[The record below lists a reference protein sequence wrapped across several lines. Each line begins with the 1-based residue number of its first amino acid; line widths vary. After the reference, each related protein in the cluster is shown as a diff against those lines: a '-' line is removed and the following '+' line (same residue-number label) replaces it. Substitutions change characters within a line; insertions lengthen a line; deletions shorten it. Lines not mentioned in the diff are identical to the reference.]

1 MRRTIIGT
9 VVLLVGLN
17 ILAGLVWLPA
27 FWFLLLTGTMLI
39 FTLIDAG
46 QKQHSILRNYPL
58 VGRIRW
64 SAEHLRPYVQQY
76 ILESET
82 EGRPISRMFRSIVYQ
97 RAKDALDT
105 LPYGTQ
111 MNTYASGYEWIGHSL
126 SAMEVKE
133 MEDDPRVTIGGP
145 ACEQPYS
152 ASLLNISAMSFGS
165 LSANAIKA
173 LNKGAARGK
182 FSHNTGE
189 GGLTPYHLKEGG
201 DIVWQIGTGY
211 FGCRNKDGTFNA
223 LEFEEKARHN
233 NVKMI
238 EIKLSQ
244 GAKPGHGGIL
254 PADKNTPEIA
264 DIRGVQPHTTVDSP
278 PRHTAFST
286 PLEMMD
292 FITQLRELSG
302 GKPIGI
308 KLALGRKSEFI
319 AVCKAMHQTGVMPDF
334 ITVDGGEGGT
344 GAAPLEYSNSIGF
357 PLREALAFVD
367 DVLVG
372 FDLRKH
378 IKIIAAGKIFTAFH
392 IVQNLSL
399 GADLCNSA
407 RGMMLA
413 LGCVQSLTCNT
424 NRCPTGV
431 ATQDPKLAKGLDPAD
446 KAIRVAS
453 FHNKTIQSLM
463 DILSSTGHSSTRD
476 LNRTH
481 IFRRINQH
489 EVKRYDEIF
498 PLVKRG
504 SLLEG
509 KVPEALHLHVME
521 ASVDSFMPASHL
533 AKIAEETKTV
543 KND

>member
-1 MRRTIIGT
+1 MRRTIIGA

-17 ILAGLVWLPA
+17 ILAGLVWMPA
-27 FWFLLLTGTMLI
+27 FWFLLLTGTMLV
-39 FTLIDAG
+39 FTISDAY

-58 VGRIRW
+58 IGRVRW

-111 MNTYASGYEWIGHSL
+111 MDTYASGYEWIGHSL
-126 SAMEVKE
+126 SAMEIKE
-133 MEDDPRVTIGGP
+133 MEQDPRVVIGGP

-165 LSANAIKA
+165 LSANAVKA
-173 LNKGAARGK
+173 LNKGAARGN
-182 FSHNTGE
+182 FAHNTGE

-211 FGCRNKDGTFNA
+211 FGCRNRDGTFNA

-254 PADKNTPEIA
+254 PAHKNTQEIA
-264 DIRGVQPHTTVDSP
+264 DIRGVEPHTTVDSP

-292 FITQLRELSG
+292 FITQLRTLSG

-319 AVCKAMHQTGVMPDF
+319 AVCKAMQQTGVMPDF

-372 FDLRKH
+372 YDLRKH

-413 LGCVQSLTCNT
+413 LGCVQSLSCNT

-431 ATQDPKLAKGLDPAD
+431 ATQDPKLTMGLDPAD
-446 KAIRVAS
+446 KALRVAS
-453 FHNKTIQSLM
+453 FHHKTIQSLM

-504 SLLEG
+504 CLLEG
-509 KVPEALHLHVME
+509 KVPEALQLHVME